1 MSEQSIQE
9 ARWQRLQSV
18 FEGAL
23 RQEPSDRPTW
33 VAKTCHEDPAL
44 RTEVLRLLTHEGAA
58 SSFLA
63 PPGEGLLAAG
73 MASGGVDPWTNRR
86 IGNYRLIRQLAV
98 GGMGIVWLAE
108 RADAAYEQRVA
119 IKIMHGWMLSEEQA
133 RRFHRERQTLASLEH
148 PAITRILDG
157 GTTTEG
163 LPFLAMELVEGM
175 PIDEYCDKAELGTQ
189 QRIALFRLVCDAV
202 SYAHRSL
209 VVHRDLKPIN
219 ILINK
224 GGGPKLV
231 DFGVA
236 EILLGEGTNSATSSS
251 SGFVTPRYAS
261 PEQIAGRT
269 ASVMS
274 DVYSLGVIL
283 FELLTGRS
291 LNPAVDGTDGDVRT
305 AQVKDR
311 IPASQAATASTTD
324 APPAR
329 KDRASPEAI
338 ARDHGTTPRR
348 LSRALRGDLDQII
361 SKAIR
366 EAPEERYSSVD
377 YLLDDLDRHEHD
389 LPIRARTPS
398 HGYTLQKLL
407 KRNKAVC
414 LFGSVFVVGLLLS
427 LAYALSSLRVAAH
440 ERSVAQSVTN
450 VLEHLITTSN
460 PYFAQDDPVKI
471 LTLINAQM
479 EGAFPDEP
487 AAEARVRIAI
497 GRTLGELWQFPAAR
511 DQFRKAVDLTRL
523 AGEGARSLEIDALT
537 RLTRTLAHLRDKT
550 ATVIAEQALEALST
564 QPDADPCQLARINS
578 VYSFALWNATD
589 VPDMARA
596 EALGREAIQTLRETP
611 QCQKRDLAV
620 ALHRFA
626 GLLWEKGLR
635 TPEIGDMHR
644 EALIY
649 YRESPQGTDRSYAE
663 CLRAI
668 SYSHSVAGEVHAEA
682 KVLREFVRLTPIR
695 FYDPSPSRG
704 ALWRLGAI
712 ELALGRLDAARNL
725 FRRALQAQC
734 LYIHR
739 RGDSKDTSWHEL
751 SQELAEPMNDAM
763 LGVYAGLIAEKTKT
777 QAAFAHR
784 WLMWKMLLVIRFLV
798 EEEAVDPADELLA
811 NCVENQGDVLADD
824 AIWRASIAQ
833 LDGALALA
841 NGRLE
846 AAKRKLTTS
855 YWRFARTVGIRH
867 ALTVHAAEV
876 VAHLYDRLDQ
886 PNKAENYR
894 ARMFPYAQTRE
905 ANGTLVVGIIRGLLN
920 EADQRPE

>member
-1 MSEQSIQE
+1 MSKQSIQE

-23 RQEPSDRPTW
+23 SQEPSDRPTW

-44 RTEVLRLLTHEGAA
+44 RAEVLRLLAYESAA
-58 SSFLA
+58 PAFLA

-148 PAITRILDG
+148 PAITKILDG

-163 LPFLAMELVEGM
+163 LPFLVMELVQGM

-236 EILLGEGTNSATSSS
+236 EVLLGEGTNSATVSS

-283 FELLTGRS
+283 YELLTGRS
-291 LNPAVDGTDGDVRT
+291 LNPAVDGTDGDART

-311 IPASQAATASTTD
+311 IPASHAATASTTD

-329 KDRASPEAI
+329 KDRGTAEAI
-338 ARDHGTTPRR
+338 ARDRGTTPRR

-361 SKAIR
+361 LKATR

-398 HGYTLQKLL
+398 HGYTLQKLF

-427 LAYALSSLRVAAH
+427 LAFALSSLRVAAH

-460 PYFAQDDPVKI
+460 PYFAPDDPVKM
-471 LTLINAQM
+471 LTLINAQVD
-479 EGAFPDEP
+479 GAFPDEP

-497 GRTLGELWQFPAAR
+497 GRTLAELWQFSAAR
-511 DQFRKAVDLTRL
+511 EQFQEAVDLARI
-523 AGEGARSLEIDALT
+523 AGKGARSLEIDALT
-537 RLTRTLAHLRDKT
+537 RLTGALAHFRDRT
-550 ATVIAEQALEALST
+550 ATVIAEQALAALST
-564 QPDADPCQLARINS
+564 QPDANPCQLARIKS

-596 EALGREAIQTLRETP
+596 EALGREAIQTFRETP
-611 QCQKRDLAV
+611 ECKPRDLAV

-635 TPEIGDMHR
+635 TPEIGGMHR

-649 YRESPQGTDRSYAE
+649 YRQSPQGTDRSYAE

-668 SYSHSVAGEVHAEA
+668 SYSHSVAGEVRAEA
-682 KVLREFVRLTPIR
+682 KVLREFVRLTPTR
-695 FYDPSPSRG
+695 FYDALASRG
-704 ALWRLGAI
+704 VLWRLGAI
-712 ELALGRLDAARNL
+712 ETALGRFDVARDL
-725 FRRALQAQC
+725 LRRALRSQC

-739 RGDSKDTSWHEL
+739 RGDPKDKSWHEL
-751 SQELAEPMNDAM
+751 SQELAEPTNDAM
-763 LGVYAGLIAEKTKT
+763 LGEYGGLIAEKTKSE
-777 QAAFAHR
+777 AAFAHQ
-784 WLMWKMLLVIRFLV
+784 WLMWKMLLVVRFLA
-798 EEEAVDPADELLA
+798 EDDAAVVAEKLLA
-811 NCVENQGDVLADD
+811 NCVENQGDVLANN
-824 AIWRASIAQ
+824 AIWQTCVTQ
-833 LDGALALA
+833 LDGMLALS

-846 AAKRKLTTS
+846 TARRTLTAS
-855 YWRFARTVGIRH
+855 YGRFARRIGRRH
-867 ALTVHAAEV
+867 ALTVHAAEL
-876 VAHLYDRLDQ
+876 VAQLYDRLDQ
-886 PNKAENYR
+886 PNKAEHYR
-894 ARMFPYAQTRE
+894 ALMVPYAQSRE
-905 ANGTLVVGIIRGLLN
+905 ANGTLIVGIIRGLLD
-920 EADQRPE
+920 EADQEPD